1 MRNGWN
7 SKMERGKQI
16 SKLMK
21 KTLTILSILISLNS
35 SSQYATKSYVDSLY
49 HTIDSVIVKLP
60 KVTTNNQTITL
71 DTLTAPNNKII
82 TYSVSIETQDD
93 VATKLIQISN
103 ITGVY
108 SIVSDKNITTLST
121 KFFSSVPKWTVTI
134 QNNKVIIQATGV
146 KNKIINWIL
155 KKTTL

>member
-1 MRNGWN
+1 
-7 SKMERGKQI
+7 
-16 SKLMK
+16 MK
-21 KTLTILSILISLNS
+21 KLLIILPILISLNS
-35 SSQYATKSYVDSLY
+35 FSQYATKAYVDSLY
-49 HTIDSVIVKLP
+49 KTLDSTVVKPSKL
-60 KVTTNNQTITL
+60 TTTNQTITL

-82 TYSVSIETQDD
+82 TYNVSLETNDD

-108 SIVSDKNITTLST
+108 SVLSDKNIASLSRS
-121 KFFSSVPKWTVTI
+121 FFSSVPKWTVTI